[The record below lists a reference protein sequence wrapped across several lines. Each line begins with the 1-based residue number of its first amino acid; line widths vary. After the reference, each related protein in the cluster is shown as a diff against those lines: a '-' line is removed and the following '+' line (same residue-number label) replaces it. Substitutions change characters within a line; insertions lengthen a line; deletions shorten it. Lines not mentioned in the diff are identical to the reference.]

1 LWGFVLFL
9 PRERQRALA
18 PDNHKIDVRPRTWLT
33 PVALLILREQ
43 PSHGYE
49 LIERLDGFGFEQINT
64 GTLYTTLRKM
74 EREGLCKS
82 EWEPS
87 TSGPACRVY
96 SVTNDGEAYLA
107 SWAEEC
113 KKYQLVLDSFSLAY
127 SCMLPTRSPTK

>member
-1 LWGFVLFL
+1 M
-9 PRERQRALA
+9 A

-49 LIERLDGFGFEQINT
+49 LIERLDEFGFEQINT

-82 EWEPS
+82 EWETS

-113 KKYQLVLDSFSLAY
+113 KKYQLVLDSFSLVY
-127 SCMLPTRSPTK
+127 SCMLPTRLPTR